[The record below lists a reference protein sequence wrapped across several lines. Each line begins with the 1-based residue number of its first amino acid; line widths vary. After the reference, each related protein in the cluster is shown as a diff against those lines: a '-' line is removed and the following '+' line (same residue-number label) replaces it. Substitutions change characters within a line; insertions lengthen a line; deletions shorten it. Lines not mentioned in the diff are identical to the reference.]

1 MLSRRGEN
9 VPSHMPRSSWG
20 RVKISWRFANN
31 ANMPQRR
38 QMKNYLS
45 TCLPFHLKD
54 LRQIV
59 LSIRINFIYVSNYC
73 NTYICIYIYHNIN
86 YIYLSIYLSIHLF
99 IYPSVQLC
107 IFSIHATHRDSPI
120 HPSICP
126 SIHLILPLKNEWY
139 RCIQAANARGF
150 CTVSVLRW
158 MILPTQNLGGTPNHP
173 SHGWPW
179 LSIETHNLG
188 IPPVHPP
195 SPYKI

>member
-1 MLSRRGEN
+1 
-9 VPSHMPRSSWG
+9 
-20 RVKISWRFANN
+20 
-31 ANMPQRR
+31 MPQRHS
-38 QMKNYLS
+38 KAPNEELPVYLS
-45 TCLPFHLKD
+45 TFSLERPEANSASGL
-54 LRQIV
+54 
-59 LSIRINFIYVSNYC
+59 RINFIYVSNYC
-73 NTYICIYIYHNIN
+73 NILIYHSIN
-86 YIYLSIYLSIHLF
+86 YIYLSISLSIHLF

-150 CTVSVLRW
+150 CTVPVLRW
-158 MILPTQNLGGTPNHP
+158 MILPAQNLGGTPNHP